1 MHAFV
6 YVLLLSLKE
15 ITMHIIFRKEV
26 VTNTVLVMGELVEGL
41 KPLTVTFKRYVVDH
55 SDSEVGGT

>member
-1 MHAFV
+1 
-6 YVLLLSLKE
+6 
-15 ITMHIIFRKEV
+15 MHIIFRKEV